1 MDPASDSGR
10 RHPPGPGRPERR
22 LSPRQAHQLMDS
34 AYLAGATALLW
45 VALYYLPVGGPLF
58 RLALPLPL
66 ALLQLRYGWR
76 CAVEGVLVTVLLLV
90 VLMGPIRGPMV
101 LFPNGLLA
109 LWLGWCW
116 RRRLSWWL
124 SLGLGSL
131 IAAAGFLVRLA
142 VLSLLVGENLWVVI
156 TTAAAGLLERLLN
169 LLGMELVP
177 ELAQVQLL
185 ALVLV
190 WFQATI
196 LVLAIHAV
204 AYWIFARL
212 QAPISEPP
220 EMLRSLV
227 ALDPL

>member
-1 MDPASDSGR
+1 MDPASESGR

-22 LSPRQAHQLMDS
+22 LSHRQAHQLMDS

-58 RLALPLPL
+58 RLALPMPL

-90 VLMGPIRGPMV
+90 ALMGPIRGPMV

-124 SLGLGSL
+124 SMGLGSL
-131 IAAAGFLVRLA
+131 TAAAGFLVRLA

-169 LLGMELVP
+169 FLGMGLVP

-185 ALVLV
+185 ALALV

-220 EMLRSLV
+220 ELLRSLV